1 MEVETSHTD
10 SKDPFVYYGIFHN
23 EQMSRITRI
32 KVKDKDYIDSII
44 DEIKIKERPY
54 FDGVPAVGIELF
66 ESNEHTEPLNA
77 VVTWNSNVKWGT
89 QTQPLIVKVK
99 SSMVTVAPVNTGNSV
114 AAVGKC
120 HH

>member
-1 MEVETSHTD
+1 M
-10 SKDPFVYYGIFHN
+10 KI
-23 EQMSRITRI
+23 QSRP
-32 KVKDKDYIDSII
+32 D
-44 DEIKIKERPY
+44 
-54 FDGVPAVGIELF
+54 FDTIASYRIELF

-89 QTQPLIVKVK
+89 QTHPLIVKVNP
-99 SSMVTVAPVNTGNSV
+99 SMLTDAPVNTGNSV